1 VSTPSKILHFQWFF
15 QFLMGG
21 YRMSLIVM
29 ATKLTLPA
37 SGLCASVKKYS

>member
-21 YRMSLIVM
+21 YRMSLMVM
-29 ATKLTLPA
+29 ATRLTLPA
-37 SGLCASVKKYS
+37 LGLSAGADEKI